1 MVTSDWFCGMF
12 AGTWMVEVIT
22 GKGLHSVGKDPK
34 LLPAVRQYLG
44 DRGFHWWDAPGKVV
58 FKIAPEEDQDY

>member
-1 MVTSDWFCGMF
+1 
-12 AGTWMVEVIT
+12 MVEVIT